1 MPSQVTPTET
11 GVHRDHEMPSKVSVQ
26 PTMNEVSV
34 VEDSIPHQGNVNEKL
49 LKAIDEVYSPVLKL
63 MKLFG
68 TYFGDTSLKRLAR
81 TDSRCRKY
89 IYLSHIY
96 CGLVISGFWLN
107 FVMGFFDIFY
117 GNNVFLF
124 LMFSL
129 WCLLIALNCTIC
141 LVVLC
146 VPFGDTRHSRFENFL
161 RNLLAINSN
170 VSLEKVKRKSRKGII
185 MFCFLFLTAV
195 AGIMSTYLLLD
206 LSVAAFKPWNQW
218 FGLTIV
224 SQVFLIIGCGAWFL
238 PILFFYITCL
248 ILEAL
253 FDDDL
258 HKRMSSSH
266 SIPLDLA
273 ALKMEHH
280 KLCEVVEFADKMLA
294 PLIFEMVSLYLPLI
308 CLNFY
313 KAVNLPE
320 EGRIVFLVTNLVWLV
335 VAGSILAIIMIFGSK
350 VYEKIHSLQK
360 ILQTLPFS
368 KEDEGK
374 VLMFILDI

>member
-1 MPSQVTPTET
+1 
-11 GVHRDHEMPSKVSVQ
+11 
-26 PTMNEVSV
+26 
-34 VEDSIPHQGNVNEKL
+34 
-49 LKAIDEVYSPVLKL
+49 

-68 TYFGDTSLKRLAR
+68 SYFGDTSSKRLAR
-81 TDSRCRKY
+81 TDSRCRKHL
-89 IYLSHIY
+89 YLWHIS
-96 CGLVISGFWLN
+96 CGLVVSGFWLN
-107 FVMGFFDIFY
+107 FVMAFFDIFY

-141 LVVLC
+141 LVMLC

-185 MFCFLFLTAV
+185 IFCFLFLTVV
-195 AGIMSTYLLLD
+195 AGIMSTYLVLH
-206 LSVAAFKPWNQW
+206 LSIAAFKPWNQW

-224 SQVFLIIGCGAWFL
+224 SHVFLIIGYGAWFL

-253 FDDDL
+253 FDDL
-258 HKRMSSSH
+258 HKRVSSSH
-266 SIPLDLA
+266 SIPLDMA

-294 PLIFEMVSLYLPLI
+294 PLIFEMVSLHLPLI
-308 CLNFY
+308 CLIFY

-320 EGRIVFLVTNLVWLV
+320 EGRIVFLVTILVWLV
-335 VAGSILAIIMIFGSK
+335 VASSILAIIMIFGSK
-350 VYEKIHSLQK
+350 VYEKVYIIEINL
-360 ILQTLPFS
+360 FS
-368 KEDEGK
+368 SWHIFHQACFYFFLLIFVKL
-374 VLMFILDI
+374 VLNNIVLFV